1 MTMVD
6 NNKMI
11 EYIHEEQEAALN
23 VFNNA
28 KRNCELFAEQF
39 AAKNYQRILL
49 VASGTSNNSCLTAKH
64 FFEDVTKTPVSV
76 VTSYDYAHYNSI
88 FRDSDLVIA
97 VSQEGESTNTIDAI
111 KKANENNVD
120 NFIVTEDVNNTCTQ
134 IAKGKVVIDCGREY
148 FGPKTKGYTCTV
160 LTLYMMALE
169 AANKSGKISA
179 AEYDGYRERCC
190 KSISNINAIIEA
202 SEEWI
207 EKNKKELVDCEKAYV
222 VGYGPHVG
230 TALEG
235 ALKCLETVRSFY
247 FSFETEE
254 FLHGPLASVKP
265 DVYTF
270 IIAPEGRDYDRS
282 SVLYNAMKE
291 QNSHTF
297 CIGRQSGDQSAHVLD
312 APFSD
317 DEYMNVFEYIVPLQ
331 LLAYR
336 TYSGKGI
343 DLNTRNY
350 PRIGDKVPTKAKALE
365 RK

>member
-28 KRNCELFAEQF
+28 KKNCESFTEQF
-39 AAKNYQRILL
+39 ASKNYQRILL

-76 VTSYDYAHYNSI
+76 ITSYDYAHYNSI
-88 FRDSDLVIA
+88 FRESDLVIA

-111 KKANENNVD
+111 SKANQNNID
-120 NFIVTEDVNNTCTQ
+120 NFIVTEEVDNTCSQ

-169 AANKSGKISA
+169 AAYKSERIDVS
-179 AEYDGYRERCC
+179 EYNSYREKCFR
-190 KSISNINAIIEA
+190 SISNIDTVIQK
-202 SEEWI
+202 SDEWI
-207 EKNKKELVDCEKAYV
+207 EKNRKELLECEKAYV

-235 ALKCLETVRSFY
+235 ALKCLETVRNFY

-270 IIAPEGRDYDRS
+270 IVASKGKGYERSIA
-282 SVLYNAMKE
+282 LYNAMSQ

-297 CIGRQSGDQSAHVLD
+297 CIGNPICEPSDHVLD

-343 DLNTRNY
+343 DLNVRNY
-350 PRIGDKVPTKAKALE
+350 PRIGEKISTKAKALE